1 MTARRSEFAFVT
13 SPRIWKALALLTDCA
28 LGAFAMHF
36 AVVNR
41 QAIETGA
48 FSPATAL
55 GSALAFALA
64 VGGAFFVLGVHRS
77 VWRYASVSEL
87 GRILQAIGLAHLL
100 FLPALFFT
108 DQGLGF
114 PRSAIL
120 LEAPVF
126 AGLAIGLRIA
136 ASHLIAWSGAFRTMA
151 PEDNCKPVT
160 LLVGSVADAAAALAA
175 AQSAARNQR
184 EQPRVAGII
193 TTDGQHIERA
203 VAGVKVLGGEKH
215 IDEAVERLHRDYG
228 SLPQIAVVGPLSN
241 RKAVDI
247 ALAAASRVGATIH
260 RFNPGGAADAY
271 LAPVEPAD
279 LLTRPPREI
288 PAASA
293 ETLLFGKRVL
303 VTGAGGSIGSELC
316 RQIAAAGPAQLI
328 LFDASERNLYEI
340 DMEMAERFPHLNRLA
355 AFGDVRDQKRIEE
368 VFAAHRPE
376 VVMHAAA
383 LKHVPLMEQNPN
395 EAILTN
401 VCGVKAIADA
411 AAAYGCGAFVFISTD
426 KAVNPSNVMGATKR
440 AGEIYVRA
448 MAQAHPHA
456 AWAAV
461 RFGNVLG
468 SAGSVLPLFERQIS
482 QGGPVTV
489 TDPEIT
495 RYFMTVQEASRLVI
509 AAAAHALQSQDTNAR
524 ALREGLKGGE
534 VYVLDM
540 GSPVRIVDLA
550 EQLIRLKGLEPN
562 KDIAI
567 KFTGLRP
574 GEKLHEEIFYSAE
587 SVRDSGVSGVLIAA
601 AEGRLKAELD
611 SMICAC
617 SNAALERDTTQ
628 ALSILNAIVR
638 DHAEGTSER
647 LHAGE

>member
-1 MTARRSEFAFVT
+1 MSLLKREFAFIT
-13 SPRIWKALALLTDCA
+13 SPRVWKALALLTDCA
-28 LGAFAMHF
+28 LGAFAMYF

-41 QAIETGA
+41 QAIESGA

-55 GSALAFALA
+55 GSSLAFALA
-64 VGGAFFVLGVHRS
+64 AGGAFFVLGVHRS
-77 VWRYASVSEL
+77 VWRYSSVSEL
-87 GRILQAIGLAHLL
+87 GRILQAIALAHLL

-108 DQGLGF
+108 DQGMGF
-114 PRSAIL
+114 PRSAIM
-120 LEAPVF
+120 LEAPLF

-136 ASHLIAWSGAFRTMA
+136 ASHLIAWSGIFNTWA

-175 AQSAARNQR
+175 AQSAARNHR

-193 TTDGQHIERA
+193 ATDGQHIERA
-203 VAGVKVLGGEKH
+203 VAGVKVLGGEKD
-215 IDEAVERLHRDYG
+215 IDEAVERLRRDYG
-228 SLPQIAVVGPLSN
+228 TLPQIAVVGPLSN

-247 ALAAASRVGATIH
+247 ALAAASRVRATIH
-260 RFNPGGAADAY
+260 RFSPGGSADTY
-271 LAPVEPAD
+271 LAPVAPAD

-293 ETLLFGKRVL
+293 ETLLRGKHVL

-316 RQIAAAGPAQLI
+316 RQIAAVEPAQLI

-340 DMEMAERFPHLNRLA
+340 DMEMAERFPELNRLA
-355 AFGDVRDQKRIEE
+355 AFGDVRDQKRIDEI
-368 VFAAHRPE
+368 FSAHRPE

-401 VCGVKAIADA
+401 VCGVKSIADA
-411 AAAYGCGAFVFISTD
+411 AAIYGCGAFVFISTD
-426 KAVNPSNVMGATKR
+426 KAVNPTNVMGSTKR

-448 MAQAHPHA
+448 MAQAHPSV

-509 AAAAHALQSQDTNAR
+509 AAAAHALQSQDTSAR

-540 GSPVRIVDLA
+540 GPPVRIVDLA

-587 SVRDSGVSGVLIAA
+587 AVRDSGVSGVMIAA
-601 AEGRLKAELD
+601 AEGRLKAALD
-611 SMICAC
+611 SMISACAA
-617 SNAALERDTTQ
+617 AALERNTAE
-628 ALSILNAIVR
+628 ALSILNAIVK
-638 DHAEGTSER
+638 DDCDAAQER
-647 LHAGE
+647 LQAGI

>member
-1 MTARRSEFAFVT
+1 MSHFDRRFAFVT
-13 SPRIWKALALLTDCA
+13 TPRLWKALTLLTDCM
-28 LGAFAMHF
+28 LGAVAMYL

-41 QAIETGA
+41 QAIENGA
-48 FSPATAL
+48 FSPATAF
-55 GSALAFALA
+55 GSSLAFALA
-64 VGGAFFVLGVHRS
+64 SAGAFFVLGVHRS
-77 VWRYASVSEL
+77 VWRYSSVSEL

-108 DQGLGF
+108 DKGMGF

-120 LEAPVF
+120 LEAPLF
-126 AGLAIGLRIA
+126 AGLTIGLRIA
-136 ASHLIAWSGAFRTMA
+136 ASHLISWSGVFALA

-175 AQSAARNQR
+175 AQSASRIKGER
-184 EQPRVAGII
+184 PRVAGII
-193 TTDGQHIERA
+193 ATDGQHIERA
-203 VAGVKVLGGEKH
+203 VAGVKVLGGAADINDAIEKL
-215 IDEAVERLHRDYG
+215 RRDYG
-228 SLPQIAVVGPLSN
+228 SLPQIAVVDPLSN
-241 RKAVDI
+241 RNAVDV
-247 ALAAASRVGATIH
+247 ALAAASHVRATIH
-260 RFNPGGAADAY
+260 RFSPSGADASY
-271 LAPVEPAD
+271 LTPVAPAD

-293 ETLLFGKRVL
+293 ETLLRGKRVL
-303 VTGAGGSIGSELC
+303 VTGSGGSIGSELC
-316 RQIAAAGPAQLI
+316 RQIAAADPEQLI

-340 DMEMAERFPHLNRLA
+340 DMEMSERFPRLNRLA
-355 AFGDVRDQKRIEE
+355 AFGDVRDLKRIEE
-368 VFAAHRPE
+368 IFSAHRPE

-401 VCGVKAIADA
+401 VCGVKAVADA
-411 AAAYGCGAFVFISTD
+411 AAAHACGAFVFISTD

-448 MAQAHPHA
+448 MAQAHPSV

-468 SAGSVLPLFERQIS
+468 SAGSVLPLFERQIG

-509 AAAAHALQSQDTNAR
+509 AAAAHALQSQDLSGAR

-540 GSPVRIVDLA
+540 GAPVRIVDLA
-550 EQLIRLKGLEPN
+550 EQLIRLKGLEPA
-562 KDIAI
+562 KDIEI

-587 SVRDSGVSGVLIAA
+587 AVRDSGVSGVMIAA

-617 SNAALERDTTQ
+617 AAAAHARSTSE
-628 ALSILNAIVR
+628 ALDILNAIVK
-638 DHAEGTSER
+638 DHCDAASER
-647 LHAGE
+647 LQAGV